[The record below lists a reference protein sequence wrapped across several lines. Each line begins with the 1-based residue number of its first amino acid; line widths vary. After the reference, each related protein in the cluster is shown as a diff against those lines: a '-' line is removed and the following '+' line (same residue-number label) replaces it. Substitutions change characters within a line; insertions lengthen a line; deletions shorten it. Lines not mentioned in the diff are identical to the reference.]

1 MEVSKALA
9 FEAGPEICH
18 KNLRSLVEA
27 DCAALEA
34 VPVVKT
40 WEVVHQ
46 QVDECSRGAVGFV
59 KACDKAAIKLLEA
72 INIV

>member
-18 KNLRSLVEA
+18 KNLGSLIEA
-27 DCAALEA
+27 NCAALEA

-46 QVDECSRGAVGFV
+46 QVNEGSRGAVRFV
-59 KACDKAAIKLLEA
+59 KASNKAAIKFLEA
-72 INIV
+72 INII